1 MTDHITN
8 KTYNVSFCTL
18 GCAKN
23 EVDSKKMADRLAS
36 SGYTIVDDH
45 TCADVVIVNTCS
57 FIKSATDESIEAILD
72 IAGLIEDKGV
82 SAKIIVTGCMPSR
95 YGSELVGELPEVER
109 FVKCDE
115 EQDIID
121 VVSELIG
128 LPEKQTSDCDID
140 TLSKFK
146 TYAYVK
152 ISEGCNR
159 NCSFCTIPIIR
170 GKYRSFPYADIK
182 LDVEIAISEG
192 AIEIDLIAQ
201 DTGHWGKDFEDKK
214 SLAWLLDSLANDFP
228 NTFFRVLYIQPDEI
242 DEELLHVINKYPN
255 IISYL
260 DIPLQH
266 TSRRILNDMNR
277 SGSYDVFKEKIALIR
292 ELIPDVT
299 LRTTLIAGFPGET
312 DEEFDELI
320 DFVNSSMFD
329 YIGVFPYSDED
340 LAPSYKLPNKI
351 PEIEINSRYSEIF
364 ELSESVATAK
374 FAKYIGQVIS
384 VLIEGIEEDGQIFGR
399 AKFQAP
405 EVDGVVFVNRGEV
418 GEIRRVKVYDS
429 YMYYLEGEV
438 VD

>member
-1 MTDHITN
+1 MTDYITN

-23 EVDSKKMADRLAS
+23 EVDSKKMADKLCKC
-36 SGYTIVDDH
+36 GYKIVDDH
-45 TCADVVIVNTCS
+45 ESADAIIVNTCS

-95 YGSELVGELPEVER
+95 YGSELKSELPEVER

-128 LPEKQTSDCDID
+128 MPENQASACDID

-182 LDVEIAISEG
+182 QDVDNAISDG

-214 SLAWLLDSLANDFP
+214 TLAWLLCSLANDFP
-228 NTFFRVLYIQPDEI
+228 STFFRVLYIQPDEI
-242 DEELLHVINKYPN
+242 DEELLCVINKYPN

-266 TSRRILNDMNR
+266 TSRRILKDMNR
-277 SGSYDVFKEKIALIR
+277 SGSYDIFKEKIALIR

-312 DEEFDELI
+312 DDEFDELI

-374 FAKYIGQVIS
+374 FAKYIGQVIP
-384 VLIEGIEEDGQIFGR
+384 VLIEGIEDDGQIFGR

-405 EVDGVVFVNRGEV
+405 EIDGVVFVNRGEV
-418 GEIRRVKVYDS
+418 GEIKNVKIADS